1 MGCVS
6 VRRRRSWVGWGAGGK
21 GRGVRG
27 RRRGAYGISALLVLP
42 WYTARET
49 RRYKHSDCFRAL
61 DCNVQGRIPIS
72 IATDAFVFVAG
83 VD

>member
-1 MGCVS
+1 MLVFVGES
-6 VRRRRSWVGWGAGGK
+6 LGWDGERR
-21 GRGVRG
+21 GRGEELG
-27 RRRGAYGISALLVLP
+27 EGGGGAYGISALLVLP
-42 WYTARET
+42 CYTARET

-61 DCNVQGRIPIS
+61 DCNMQGRVPIG